1 MSFVVDMEKW
11 RAATSSIYYKEWS
24 DDAKAVLK
32 DTGCWPERELNGD
45 VFQTWSWSVYN
56 PEAKR
61 KHLDLLEF
69 VLTKDGKL
77 EYREPLLKRKPRQ
90 WWFVQE
96 VANKTALLY
105 WAFARNG
112 FLKEAEDE

>member
-32 DTGCWPERELNGD
+32 DTGCWPERKLNGD
-45 VFQTWSWSVYN
+45 VFQTWSWGVYN

-69 VLTKDGKL
+69 VLTKDGEL